1 MIAEAQRML
10 CYRSDQASHPAS
22 QAKQEPCKLSEDTF
36 VGSGMTSYGIEEDF
50 GWVETSGIISRC
62 Y

>member
-1 MIAEAQRML
+1 ML